1 MINTN
6 IFANIQDDCTSD
18 DSSANACVKSL
29 GEALGLIYYRNN
41 DSTLTDGTL
50 YHNFVECVNF
60 LRSIDDDIS
69 NGISEGAVIDLFDA
83 DSTLTSLQEQYQGNL
98 NEEQASL
105 LANLLSYEYNGE
117 DEASPTGFRNCVN
130 IDNYV
135 SNNSTSS

>member
-6 IFANIQDDCTSD
+6 IFANIQDDCTGD
-18 DSSANACVKSL
+18 NSSTNACVKSL

-50 YHNFVECVNF
+50 FYNLVECVNF
-60 LRSIDDDIS
+60 LRYIDDNIG
-69 NGISEGAVIDLFDA
+69 NGAVAGLFDA
-83 DSTLTSLQEQYQGNL
+83 DSSLTSLQDQYRGTL

-105 LANLLSYEYNGE
+105 LANLLSYAYNDGE